1 MAMEVRLKNISP
13 ENAKKIIELVDE
25 NNISLEEIKE
35 FIKLRKEAN
44 NKMTNEKMTEEEFI
58 QKQEEDIEKVEKYI
72 NTHPGVEY
80 REAVLTVLEKD
91 ELNESEKKV
100 DEYMELHKNVTY
112 RQAVLTVLDKSE

>member
-58 QKQEEDIEKVEKYI
+58 QKQEEDIEKVEKSI